1 VRQRRL
7 RVLTFLVMLMAPAFA
22 LAEAPEAPPVTPAA
36 PAGPTEPAPPAEEK
50 ALDAPY
56 APTPHRVV
64 TAMLEMATV
73 TRKDVL
79 YDLGSGDGRIVIAA
93 AKRFGALGIGIDLN
107 PKRIREAEF
116 NARAAGAA
124 DRVEFVLGD
133 IFDADLSP
141 ATVVTIYLLPHVNRR
156 LLPKLLTELKPGT
169 RIVSH
174 NYGLGDWEP
183 ERHQIIDIAGT
194 KHDVYLWTVP
204 SSTNGKP

>member
-7 RVLTFLVMLMAPAFA
+7 TFLTTLLMLLLVPA
-22 LAEAPEAPPVTPAA
+22 LAVAQAPDAP
-36 PAGPTEPAPPAEEK
+36 PAGPTESAAPTIPAAPAEDK
-50 ALDAPY
+50 PLDAPY

-64 TAMLEMATV
+64 TAMLEMARV
-73 TRKDVL
+73 TRNDVL
-79 YDLGSGDGRIVIAA
+79 YDLGSGDGRIVITA
-93 AKRFGALGIGIDLN
+93 AKRFGALGVGIDLN

-116 NARAAGAA
+116 NARNAGATE
-124 DRVEFVLGD
+124 RVAFMLGD
-133 IFDADLSP
+133 IFDTDLSP
-141 ATVVTIYLLPHVNRR
+141 ATVVTIYLLPDVNRR

-183 ERHQIIDIAGT
+183 ERHQIIDVAGT

-204 SSTNGKP
+204 PGNGKP